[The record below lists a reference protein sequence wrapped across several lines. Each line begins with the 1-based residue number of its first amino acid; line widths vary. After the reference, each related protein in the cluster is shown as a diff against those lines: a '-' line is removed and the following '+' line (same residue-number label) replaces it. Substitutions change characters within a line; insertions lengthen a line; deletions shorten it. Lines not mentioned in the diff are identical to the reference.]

1 MPDFTLDHVV
11 IAVRDLDGATKDYAT
26 LLGRHPSWRGSH
38 PTYGTRNTLFR
49 IDNTYVEL
57 LSLGQR
63 KNGRWAGELSRFL
76 DKGEGLYSL
85 ALGTEDVDGA
95 ARRLRDSLLP
105 VQDPQNG
112 DGVDELTSNQRTWR
126 NALVPVN
133 ATNGVRIFF
142 IEHRSMP
149 QMLPM
154 APISTEGG
162 AHVGRMDHAV
172 ILSRDI
178 EASRKLWGDV
188 LGARMALDRTF
199 PERNTRIVF
208 FRLGDITVEISGG
221 AQQTEEGI
229 GKPDRLWGVAWG
241 VENVT
246 ATVARLRAANVE
258 VSDPRMGVKPGT
270 LVATAKGAHTHGVAT
285 LLIEH
290 TAASFRP
297 ASRAPHGA
305 AYDNTPERRA
315 FTATGLDH
323 VALAVSDPKLAAET
337 WFTILGIDAG
347 EILDSPTTRSRI
359 ATMPGGDTKLVLAS
373 ALREQHPIAEWIA
386 DRGEGMYAIAI
397 QGVDIVAA
405 VADLRAK
412 GVPVGDVGYGAWPG
426 TRVAR
431 IESGAANGVS
441 VQLVQRLPEVL

>member
-26 LLGRHPSWRGSH
+26 LLGRGPSWHGSH

-49 IDNTYVEL
+49 IDNTYIEL
-57 LSLGQR
+57 LSLG
-63 KNGRWAGELSRFL
+63 KGRSGEWAGELASFL
-76 DKGEGLYSL
+76 DRGEGLYAL
-85 ALGTEDVDGA
+85 ALGTRAIDADVKA
-95 ARRLRDSLLP
+95 LRQHELP
-105 VQDPQNG
+105 VMDPREG
-112 DGVDELTSNQRTWR
+112 DGLDELTNARRSWR
-126 NALVPVN
+126 NAMVPVK
-133 ATNGVRIFF
+133 ATNGTRMFF
-142 IEHRSMP
+142 IEHTSMP
-149 QMLPM
+149 EMLPL
-154 APISTEGG
+154 ATVSASGG
-162 AHVGRMDHAV
+162 AHVKRMDHAV
-172 ILSRDI
+172 ILSPDI

-241 VENVT
+241 VENLT

-258 VSDPRMGVKPGT
+258 VSDPRIGVKPGT

-290 TAASFRP
+290 TPESFRP
-297 ASRAPHGA
+297 ESRTPHSG
-305 AYDNTPERRA
+305 AYDNAPARRA

-323 VALAVSDPKLAAET
+323 VAIAVSDADAAAET
-337 WFTILGIDAG
+337 WRAILGVDAG
-347 EILDSPTTRSRI
+347 ELLDTPTTHSRI
-359 ATMPGGDTKLVLAS
+359 ATLAGGETKVALAQ
-373 ALREQHPIAEWIA
+373 ALAQHHPVAEWIA
-386 DRGEGMYAIAI
+386 ERGQGMYAIAI
-397 QGVDIVAA
+397 QVDDIVAA

-412 GVPVGDVGYGAWPG
+412 GLTIGDVEYGAWAG

-431 IESGAANGVS
+431 IERSAANGVS
-441 VQLVQRLPEVL
+441 VQLVQRLPDVL